1 MNKALL
7 FSGQGSQYIGM
18 MSDFFQNNSKA
29 QIMINMAD
37 EILGYKL
44 SQIMFE
50 GPIEKLTETRYT
62 QPALFLH
69 SAVLFDL
76 LKNKITFTG
85 VAGHSVGEYAALYSS
100 GVLTF
105 EDALRLVSARG
116 NLMFEIGQEFP
127 GTMFAI
133 VGMDD
138 EKLNETVNRLNQND
152 EKLEKI
158 VVAAN
163 FNSPGQIVISG
174 SRDYL
179 REIVGEF
186 KSNGAKIVKEL
197 VVSGAFHSPLMQPVK
212 IELDKLIEST
222 QFNDANVSIYMNVSA
237 KAATKSNEI
246 RELLKEQVISS
257 VYWTQILQNM
267 KNDGI
272 SEFTELGPNSVLQGL
287 VKRTLTEVIING
299 ADKIAD
305 LEKF

>member
-29 QIMINMAD
+29 QSMINMAD

-237 KAATKSNEI
+237 KATTKSNEI
-246 RELLKEQVISS
+246 KELLKEQVISS

>member
-29 QIMINMAD
+29 QSMINMAD

-237 KAATKSNEI
+237 KATTKSNEI

>member
-29 QIMINMAD
+29 QSMINMAD

-116 NLMFEIGQEFP
+116 NLMFEIGQELP

-237 KAATKSNEI
+237 KATTKSNEI

>member
-29 QIMINMAD
+29 QSMINMAD

-237 KAATKSNEI
+237 KATTKSNEI
-246 RELLKEQVISS
+246 RELLKKQVISS

>member
-18 MSDFFQNNSKA
+18 MSDFYQNDSNAHS
-29 QIMINMAD
+29 MINMAD

-76 LKNKITFTG
+76 LKNKITFNG

-105 EDALRLVSARG
+105 EDALKLVAVRG

-127 GTMFAI
+127 GTMFAV

-138 EKLNETVNRLNQND
+138 EKLDETVNRLNQND
-152 EKLEKI
+152 EKLENI

-222 QFNDANVSIYMNVSA
+222 HFNDANVPIYMNVSA
-237 KAATKSNEI
+237 KATTNSNEI
-246 RELLKEQVISS
+246 KELLKEQVISP

-287 VKRTLTEVIING
+287 VKRTLTEVTING
-299 ADKIAD
+299 ADKITD

>member
-18 MSDFFQNNSKA
+18 MSDFYQNNSNA
-29 QIMINMAD
+29 QSMINMAD

-76 LKNKITFTG
+76 LKNKITFNG

-100 GVLTF
+100 GVLSF
-105 EDALRLVSARG
+105 EDALRLVAARG

-127 GTMFAI
+127 GTMFAV

-152 EKLEKI
+152 EKLENI

-222 QFNDANVSIYMNVSA
+222 QFNDANVPIYMNVSA
-237 KAATKSNEI
+237 KATTNSNEI
-246 RELLKEQVISS
+246 KELLKEQVISP

-272 SEFTELGPNSVLQGL
+272 SEFIELGPNSVLQGL
-287 VKRTLTEVIING
+287 VKRTLTEVTING

>member
-29 QIMINMAD
+29 QSMINMAD

-246 RELLKEQVISS
+246 KELLKEQVISS

>member
-1 MNKALL
+1 
-7 FSGQGSQYIGM
+7 
-18 MSDFFQNNSKA
+18 
-29 QIMINMAD
+29 
-37 EILGYKL
+37 
-44 SQIMFE
+44 
-50 GPIEKLTETRYT
+50 
-62 QPALFLH
+62 LFLH

-237 KAATKSNEI
+237 KATTKSNEI

>member
-29 QIMINMAD
+29 QSMINMAD